1 MDQPEPFKWEP
12 PEIDRGVEISDLPE
26 AEHDTGRWSARL
38 YHAILWAQRP
48 ERRILWVRS
57 GMLCTVLLAFVAALV
72 IFSSLRANITPARPS
87 VYKYQFSPTVP
98 PTRNYAGFTYLS
110 HPHLILD
117 GYMSSELSVAWSP
130 DGRRVAAGG
139 LDEAV
144 QIWDAQSGTNLLTY
158 RGHSNDVEH
167 IAWSPDGTRIA
178 SVSRDATVQ
187 VWDAKSGK
195 RLFIYR
201 NHGVALF
208 SVAWSPDGTR
218 IASGSIDWTVQVWD
232 ARTGNNLLTYHGHA
246 ASVYSVAWSPDG
258 KRIASGSSDGTAQ
271 IWSVA
276 TGERYLTILGTA
288 TGIAWSPNALSIV
301 SGGLNTLVE
310 VWQVA

>member
-98 PTRNYAGFTYLS
+98 PTRNYAGFPYLS

-117 GYMSSELSVAWSP
+117 GYMSSEL
-130 DGRRVAAGG
+130 
-139 LDEAV
+139 
-144 QIWDAQSGTNLLTY
+144 
-158 RGHSNDVEH
+158 
-167 IAWSPDGTRIA
+167 
-178 SVSRDATVQ
+178 
-187 VWDAKSGK
+187 
-195 RLFIYR
+195 
-201 NHGVALF
+201 